1 MAFVNPGDEVLI
13 PDPGY
18 PTYTSV
24 TNLVGGIV
32 RKYDLEEK
40 NGWLPDLEALEKSDL
55 SRVKLMW
62 INYPHMPTGTK
73 GSVHL
78 FEELVAFSLQ
88 TQHSAMQRQS
98 LQLHLK

>member
-1 MAFVNPGDEVLI
+1 MGSKEGIMHISMAFVNPGDEVLI

-32 RKYDLEEK
+32 KKYDLKEE
-40 NGWLPDLEALEKSDL
+40 NGWYPDLEAIEQSDL

-62 INYPHMPTGTK
+62 VNYPNMPTGTP
-73 GSVHL
+73 GSPAL
-78 FEELVAFSLQ
+78 FEKLVAFC
-88 TQHSAMQRQS
+88 
-98 LQLHLK
+98 K